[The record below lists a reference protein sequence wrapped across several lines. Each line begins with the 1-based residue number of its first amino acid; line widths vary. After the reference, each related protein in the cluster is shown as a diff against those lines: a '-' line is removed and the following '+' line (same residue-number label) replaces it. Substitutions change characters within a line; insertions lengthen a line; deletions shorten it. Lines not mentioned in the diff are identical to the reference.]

1 MTRKCLR
8 LSVLLELLLESA
20 STSSLVVLH
29 HRGAVEQGAIGGGA
43 VEHGPGNGAAV
54 GACAVDAGPVV
65 VVLVVCRV
73 AAVVVEVVVGVGGGG
88 GAVQA
93 EEDPAE
99 AVSVEIGTEEK
110 NYSSYMTSS

>member
-1 MTRKCLR
+1 M
-8 LSVLLELLLESA
+8 SALLELLLETASA
-20 STSSLVVLH
+20 SSLVVLH
-29 HRGAVEQGAIGGGA
+29 HRGAVEQGAVGGGA
-43 VEHGPGNGAAV
+43 VEHGPGNGAAI
-54 GACAVDAGPVV
+54 GAGAVDAGPVV

-73 AAVVVEVVVGVGGGG
+73 AAVVEEVVIGVGGGGG

-110 NYSSYMTSS
+110 KYVSYMTSS